1 MKNTKMYSG
10 YRYPSQVISHAV
22 WLYHRFTLSFRDIEE
37 LLAARRIVASYEAI
51 RHGVVNNLF
60 WLGRHS
66 MKASYYRVFCDRVFV
81 EWSRASCVQ
90 NLT

>member
-1 MKNTKMYSG
+1 
-10 YRYPSQVISHAV
+10 V
-22 WLYHRFTLSFRDIEE
+22 WLYHRFTLNFQDIEE
-37 LLAARRIVASYEAI
+37 LLAARRIVVSYEAI

-66 MKASYYRVFCDRVFV
+66 MKESNYSVFCDRVFV
-81 EWSRASCVQ
+81 ECSWASCVQ